1 MRGLQT
7 TNGVCSKAIRVDDT
21 ERESKGGRA
30 KSFRGALHTR
40 PQYSMLSESEI
51 KSLGARIGA
60 GRRPGRRKQSTKQTN
75 NKIFAVIFFLVSFF
89 KNNRDTN
96 QFPNSL
102 NTS

>member
-7 TNGVCSKAIRVDDT
+7 TNGVCCKAIRVDDT

-75 NKIFAVIFFLVSFF
+75 NKIFAVIFFWCLFL
-89 KNNRDTN
+89 KTIETLTN
-96 QFPNSL
+96 FPTL
-102 NTS
+102 